1 MVDQRVKEILELKSS
16 LFKALVTR
24 RCDQRLLRELR
35 DVNILLILKLL
46 RQLMKVIECFLER
59 TQPFGLFWSFPTF
72 SFMLALRPLPLL
84 QLNPEIVRLILE
96 IVVRHGDLENVLK
109 RFVHIRRLHFVV
121 RHLVL
126 QQVRY
131 PLLLHLAAL
140 LGGPLHF
147 DFHSS
152 ALDSRA

>member
-16 LFKALVTR
+16 LFKALVTC

-46 RQLMKVIECFLER
+46 RQLMKVIECFVQR

-72 SFMLALRPLPLL
+72 GFMLALRPLPLL
-84 QLNPEIVRLILE
+84 QLNPEIVRLILG
-96 IVVRHGDLENVLK
+96 IVVRHSDLENFL
-109 RFVHIRRLHFVV
+109 HIRRPRSVG

-140 LGGPLHF
+140 LCGPLHF
-147 DFHSS
+147 EFHSS
-152 ALDSRA
+152 AVHSRHIRE